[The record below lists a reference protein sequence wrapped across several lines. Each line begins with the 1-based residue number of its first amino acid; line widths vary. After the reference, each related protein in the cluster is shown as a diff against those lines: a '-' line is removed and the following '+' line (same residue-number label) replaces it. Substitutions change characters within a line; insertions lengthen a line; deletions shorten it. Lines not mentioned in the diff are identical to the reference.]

1 MFFITLLGTVRGL
14 FGGPFSTLTDCWLE
28 LPFKVTMNSVL
39 FTWVLAIANS
49 ERDFLL
55 PQRGKVEPTSGRKES
70 PLVSLA
76 LPTPNGVPPILPF
89 IVPLFSVFLALKNT
103 MSI

>member
-1 MFFITLLGTVRGL
+1 MDPAHHKTCGHDL
-14 FGGPFSTLTDCWLE
+14 S
-28 LPFKVTMNSVL
+28 FKVTMNCVL

-89 IVPLFSVFLALKNT
+89 IVPLLFSLFGTLIT
-103 MSI
+103 MASLGEASHHVITP